1 MALGE
6 IGRRN
11 ETARL
16 RAVLEQSRRDR
27 GPVVAVIRGEP
38 GAGKSALLDAFGAA
52 ASAAGFRVAVV
63 RGTGAEDRPHAAAHR
78 LLAQLRAADGTCG
91 EGPHGIP
98 SGEDLGRPA
107 AVVPTERDVPLALCV
122 DDMAQVDSRS
132 LRWLLELSRTVPT
145 APLAIVLTVRICGAG
160 AEAVAGSAN
169 GTPDEPGAALL
180 AAAEPVD
187 LPGLGTNDLP
197 EAAAERCR
205 VRLDTGTAAVC
216 GELTGGNP
224 ALLRALLAPHTGTAP
239 TADALRTT
247 AASGTVAGADRW
259 LAPLSAPALA
269 LARAVAVL
277 GAGAEVVE
285 CAELVRLTVE
295 EALGAVDQLVGA
307 CLLANR
313 TPLAFRHPLLEAM
326 VLGRIAAGSR
336 AALHLRAAAL
346 LRDRQAAT
354 TTVAH
359 HLVAAGLVG
368 QEWAM
373 RCLWRAARQLEQEG
387 RPQDAARC
395 LRAALREPLR
405 PHEKSAVRR
414 ELAELDAFVDPERA
428 VRLLDAARCES
439 NDPGVVLEYA
449 LALAAVL
456 AECGRAE
463 DAVTVLDD
471 AAARLGRT
479 SGDGSWQLRLRLH
492 KAFTCRRG
500 PLWLAQAADPPGH
513 LTRRA
518 PQRGQ
523 VGRELAA
530 LRAVQEADTGA
541 DRSAA
546 VRYARQGLPRGAG
559 PGSAALLWHTCG
571 VLVAAGELAEA
582 WTHCGR
588 GRQVAG
594 ARPGHWDHIK
604 VELLR
609 ATVLRARGDLHA
621 ADATL
626 TPLADR
632 LVAFAATGHPSAVTG
647 VAVLAEVRA
656 LKGLTDSARSL
667 LAESGLDR
675 DPLPWRR
682 DSAHALAARAA
693 VHTSDDP
700 ARALD
705 DLLAAGRLLEEAGV
719 RNPALLPWRSRAAR
733 LLAARDERKEA
744 AELAAAELDDA
755 RRWGTPEA
763 IGTAWHAVALAE
775 TGERHIDLLTDAA
788 ALLARS
794 PDRLQRAVVQA
805 DLGAGLAGLGRGE
818 AARAELLSAFR
829 LARACGAEPLAR
841 HVQSVWTSL
850 RGTERGPLE
859 LSGTPMPAPAPVPTP
874 APVPAPMAAPTPLAS
889 PDPAG
894 VGEQPSV
901 PAPSTVHAAPRPA
914 PHSVRQ
920 ADSPLLDR
928 LTPQERKILHLARDG
943 HSNRDIAGRL
953 FVAVRT
959 VEFHLS
965 GAYRKLGITGRR
977 QLAQVFSGG

>member
-6 IGRRN
+6 IGRRS
-11 ETARL
+11 EMMRL
-16 RAVLEQSRRDR
+16 RAVLEQSSRDR
-27 GPVVAVIRGEP
+27 GPVVAVVRGEP
-38 GAGKSALLDAFGAA
+38 GAGKSTLLDAFGGE

-63 RGTGAEDRPHAAAHR
+63 RGAGAEDRPYSAANR
-78 LLAQLRAADGTCG
+78 LIAQLRAGDGKLVEVQHRTPPG
-91 EGPHGIP
+91 DDPGG
-98 SGEDLGRPA
+98 PA
-107 AVVPTERDVPLALCV
+107 AAVPTERDAPVALCV
-122 DDMAQVDSRS
+122 DDMAQVDSWS
-132 LRWLLELSRTVPT
+132 LRWLLDLSRTLPP

-160 AEAVAGSAN
+160 AEAVSGPAN
-169 GTPDEPGAALL
+169 GTSDEPGSALL
-180 AAAEPVD
+180 AAAEPID
-187 LPGLGTNDLP
+187 LPGLRTNDLP

-205 VRLDTGTAAVC
+205 VRLDTRTAAVC

-224 ALLRALLAPHTGTAP
+224 ALLHALLAPHAGSAP
-239 TADALRTT
+239 TADALRTS
-247 AASGTVAGADRW
+247 AASGALTGADRW
-259 LAPLSAPALA
+259 LAPLSTAALA

-277 GAGAEVVE
+277 GGGAEVVNS
-285 CAELVRLTVE
+285 AELARLTVE
-295 EALGAVDQLVGA
+295 EALGAVDQLVDA

-313 TPLAFRHPLLEAM
+313 TPLAFRHPLLETL
-326 VLGRIAAGSR
+326 VLGRIAAGTR
-336 AALHLRAAAL
+336 TALHLRAAAL

-387 RPQDAARC
+387 RSQDAARC
-395 LRAALREPLR
+395 LRAALREPLC
-405 PHEKSAVRR
+405 PHEESALRR

-439 NDPGVVLEYA
+439 HDPRVVLDYA

-463 DAVTVLDD
+463 DAVIVLDD
-471 AAARLGRT
+471 ASARLGRT
-479 SGDGSWQLRLRLH
+479 PGDGSWQLRLRLH

-500 PLWLAQAADPPGH
+500 PLWLAQAADPLGNPTHQPPPPGD
-513 LTRRA
+513 
-518 PQRGQ
+518 

-530 LRAVQEADTGA
+530 LRAAQAVDAGA
-541 DRSAA
+541 DRGAA
-546 VRYARQGLPRGAG
+546 IRHARQGLPRGEG
-559 PGSAALLWHTCG
+559 CGSAGSATLLWHTCG
-571 VLVAAGELAEA
+571 ALVAAGELAEA

-594 ARPGHWDHIK
+594 ARPGRWDHIK

-626 TPLADR
+626 TPMANR
-632 LVAFAATGHPSAVTG
+632 LLAFAATGHPSAVTG
-647 VAVLAEVRA
+647 VAALAEVQVLRGA
-656 LKGLTDSARSL
+656 MDSARSL
-667 LAESGLDR
+667 LAESGLHR

-693 VHTSDDP
+693 VHESDDP
-700 ARALD
+700 ARALE

-719 RNPALLPWRSRAAR
+719 RNPAVLPWRSRAAR
-733 LLAARDERKEA
+733 ILAARDEHKEA
-744 AELAAAELDDA
+744 AGLAGDELADA
-755 RRWGTPEA
+755 RRWGTPES
-763 IGTAWHAVALAE
+763 IGTALHALALTE
-775 TGERHIDLLTDAA
+775 TGERRIDLLTDAA
-788 ALLARS
+788 GMLARS
-794 PDRLQRAVVQA
+794 SNRLQRAFVQA
-805 DLGAGLAGLGRGE
+805 DLGAGLAELGHRE
-818 AARAELLSAFR
+818 EARAELLSALR
-829 LARACGAEPLAR
+829 LARACGADPLAR
-841 HVQSVWTSL
+841 RVQDAWRLL
-850 RGTERGPLE
+850 RVTGRGPLE
-859 LSGTPMPAPAPVPTP
+859 LPRTPT
-874 APVPAPMAAPTPLAS
+874 AAPGPAS
-889 PDPAG
+889 AR
-894 VGEQPSV
+894 EPS
-901 PAPSTVHAAPRPA
+901 APPPSAVHAAP
-914 PHSVRQ
+914 HSV
-920 ADSPLLDR
+920 SPLLDC
-928 LTPQERKILHLARDG
+928 LTPQERKILHLAKDG

>member
-1 MALGE
+1 MVLGE

-16 RAVLEQSRRDR
+16 RAVLARSRRDR
-27 GPVVAVIRGEP
+27 CPVVAVVRGEP
-38 GAGKSALLDAFGAA
+38 GAGKSTLLEAFGAD

-63 RGTGAEDRPHAAAHR
+63 RGTGAEDRPYSTVNR
-78 LLAQLRAADGTCG
+78 LIAQLRPDDRQSVEVQHRTPPGDGPGGLTAA
-91 EGPHGIP
+91 
-98 SGEDLGRPA
+98 
-107 AVVPTERDVPLALCV
+107 VPTEQDAPVALCV
-122 DDMAQVDSRS
+122 DDMAQVDSWS
-132 LRWLLELSRTVPT
+132 LWWLSELSRTVPT
-145 APLAIVLTVRICGAG
+145 APLAIVLTARICGAG
-160 AEAVAGSAN
+160 AEAASSPAY
-169 GTPDEPGAALL
+169 GTPDKPGAVLL
-180 AAAEPVD
+180 SAAEPID
-187 LPGLGTNDLP
+187 LPGLHTHDLP
-197 EAAAERCR
+197 EAAAARCR
-205 VRLDTGTAAVC
+205 VRLDTRTAQVC

-224 ALLRALLAPHTGTAP
+224 ALLHALLAPHAGSAP
-239 TADALRTT
+239 TADAVRAT
-247 AASGTVAGADRW
+247 AASGILTGADRW
-259 LAPLSAPALA
+259 LAPLSASALA
-269 LARAVAVL
+269 LTRAVAVL
-277 GAGAEVVE
+277 GEGAEVVE
-285 CAELVRLTVE
+285 SAELARLTVE
-295 EALGAVDQLVGA
+295 EALGAVDQLVDA

-313 TPLAFRHPLLEAM
+313 TPLAFRHPLLESM
-326 VLGRIAAGSR
+326 VLGRIAAGTR

-346 LRDRQAAT
+346 LRERQAAT

-373 RCLWRAARQLEQEG
+373 RCLRRAARQLEQEG
-387 RPQDAARC
+387 RSQDAARC

-439 NDPGVVLEYA
+439 HDSGVVLEYA

-456 AECGRAE
+456 VECGRAE
-463 DAVTVLDD
+463 EAVTVLDD

-479 SGDGSWQLRLRLH
+479 SGDGAWQLRLRVH

-500 PLWLAQAADPPGH
+500 PLWLAQAADPSGN
-513 LTRRA
+513 LNRQTS
-518 PQRGQ
+518 QRGN

-530 LRAVQEADTGA
+530 LRAVQEADAGA
-541 DRSAA
+541 DRGAA
-546 VRYARQGLPRGAG
+546 VRHARQGLPRGEG
-559 PGSAALLWHTCG
+559 RGSATLLWHTCG
-571 VLVAAGELAEA
+571 VLVAAGEVAEA

-594 ARPGHWDHIK
+594 ARPGRWDHIK

-632 LVAFAATGHPSAVTG
+632 LLAFAATGHPSAVAG
-647 VAVLAEVRA
+647 VAALAEVRV
-656 LKGLTDSARSL
+656 LKGGTESARSL

-693 VHTSDDP
+693 VHASDDP
-700 ARALD
+700 ARALE
-705 DLLAAGRLLEEAGV
+705 DLRSAGRLLEDAGV
-719 RNPALLPWRSRAAR
+719 RNPAVLPWRSRAAR
-733 LLAARDERKEA
+733 LLSARAEREEA
-744 AELAAAELDDA
+744 AELAGAEVEAA
-755 RRWGTPEA
+755 RRWGTPES
-763 IGTAWHAVALAE
+763 IGTALHALARTE
-775 TGERHIDLLTDAA
+775 NGERRIDLLTEAA
-788 ALLARS
+788 GLLARS
-794 PDRLQRAVVQA
+794 PDRLHHAFVQA
-805 DLGAGLAGLGRGE
+805 DLGAGLAELGRGE
-818 AARAELLSAFR
+818 AACAALLSAFR

-841 HVQSVWTSL
+841 HVQGVWGSL
-850 RGTERGPLE
+850 WGTGRGPLE
-859 LSGTPMPAPAPVPTP
+859 LSGIATST
-874 APVPAPMAAPTPLAS
+874 AA
-889 PDPAG
+889 PDPAS
-894 VGEQPSV
+894 VREPSV
-901 PAPSTVHAAPRPA
+901 PPASAVHASPQSDAQSDAQPPQPDPQPA
-914 PHSVRQ
+914 
-920 ADSPLLDR
+920 SPLLDR
-928 LTPQERKILHLARDG
+928 LTPQERKILHLAKEG